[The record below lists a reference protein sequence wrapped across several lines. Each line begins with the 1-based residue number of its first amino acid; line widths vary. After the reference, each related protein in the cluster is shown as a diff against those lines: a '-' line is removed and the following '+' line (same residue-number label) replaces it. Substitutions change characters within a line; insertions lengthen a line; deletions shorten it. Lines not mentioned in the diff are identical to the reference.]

1 MIYILLGKSLIGV
14 LCNIFIDGKI
24 MQDKYEYYPRPLI
37 QTSQKVRKSRMSPGA
52 GAGVEP
58 DFKFL
63 LEPEP
68 KWSRFK
74 NLARSATLENKS
86 SLGTN
91 LSRTADA
98 LSEGGSMTT
107 TP

>member
-1 MIYILLGKSLIGV
+1 M
-14 LCNIFIDGKI
+14 NIFIDGKI

-63 LEPEP
+63 LEPGQ
-68 KWSRFK
+68 KFGWLR
-74 NLARSATLENKS
+74 NLA
-86 SLGTN
+86 
-91 LSRTADA
+91 
-98 LSEGGSMTT
+98 
-107 TP
+107 P

>member
-1 MIYILLGKSLIGV
+1 
-14 LCNIFIDGKI
+14 

-68 KWSRFK
+68 EWSRVK
-74 NLARSATLENKS
+74 NLAGSATLKVRVWDEKS
-86 SLGTN
+86 LIIQPS
-91 LSRTADA
+91 SVFRFKQDQKVSEADQQ
-98 LSEGGSMTT
+98 TT
-107 TP
+107 KK

>member
-1 MIYILLGKSLIGV
+1 M
-14 LCNIFIDGKI
+14 NIFIDGKI

-63 LEPEP
+63 PEPE
-68 KWSRFK
+68 WSRVK
-74 NLARSATLENKS
+74 NLASSATLT
-86 SLGTN
+86 L
-91 LSRTADA
+91 
-98 LSEGGSMTT
+98 TT
-107 TP
+107 GWDRGIYPTQNYVIVFQPGFD

>member
-1 MIYILLGKSLIGV
+1 
-14 LCNIFIDGKI
+14 

-63 LEPEP
+63 LEPE
-68 KWSRFK
+68 WSRVK
-74 NLARSATLENKS
+74 NLAGFATLNIS
-86 SLGTN
+86 QGGGQSQISLG
-91 LSRTADA
+91 
-98 LSEGGSMTT
+98 GSFE
-107 TP
+107 

>member
-1 MIYILLGKSLIGV
+1 
-14 LCNIFIDGKI
+14 
-24 MQDKYEYYPRPLI
+24 MQDKYEHYPRHLL

-52 GAGVEP
+52 GARAGVEP

>member
-1 MIYILLGKSLIGV
+1 M
-14 LCNIFIDGKI
+14 NIFIDGKI

-52 GAGVEP
+52 GAGAGVEP

-68 KWSRFK
+68 EWSRVK
-74 NLARSATLENKS
+74 NLTGYATLCLTMNV
-86 SLGTN
+86 G
-91 LSRTADA
+91 
-98 LSEGGSMTT
+98 
-107 TP
+107 

>member
-1 MIYILLGKSLIGV
+1 M
-14 LCNIFIDGKI
+14 NIFIDGKI

-68 KWSRFK
+68 EWSRVK
-74 NLARSATLENKS
+74 NLTGSATLD
-86 SLGTN
+86 L
-91 LSRTADA
+91 
-98 LSEGGSMTT
+98 TT
-107 TP
+107 TASAASSQKGPESALPLFHH